1 MKGRE
6 RNSEFM
12 PGAIKSAGGP
22 VSKGAMTSTLHN
34 LGEVTSRKTLRV
46 GVVNPL
52 KNYVLHDIISN
63 ITVRVDHLPHNYSG
77 NVRTTTYLI
86 ISDKRGLNS

>member
-1 MKGRE
+1 MLKGRQDMKGRE

-34 LGEVTSRKTLRV
+34 LGEVTSGKTLGV
-46 GVVNPL
+46 GMSTHL
-52 KNYVLHDIISN
+52 KIMYYII
-63 ITVRVDHLPHNYSG
+63 
-77 NVRTTTYLI
+77 
-86 ISDKRGLNS
+86 

>member
-52 KNYVLHDIISN
+52 ENYVLHDIIS
-63 ITVRVDHLPHNYSG
+63 IILLSEW
-77 NVRTTTYLI
+77 I
-86 ISDKRGLNS
+86 ISLTTIREMFEPPHI